1 MKRNVFVH
9 QLKPGKKEAFKKR
22 LAERSPEME
31 SEMDRGGLENVSLWS
46 VDDFLFG
53 YSERVGAVPDG
64 VSLSKWLLTEFR
76 DCCAPFAESDE
87 MELMYHDIGVVR
99 ENKAEIRHRV
109 FVTQLKPGMKDEY
122 KRRHDVLV
130 EARGDRIS
138 EGPESNFTI
147 WHARGYIFGYCEL
160 VKAMEAPPT
169 VGEKQALIDW
179 ETRQLEIMDWVTDD
193 TDWIFGTAHP
203 AIELIWK

>member
-1 MKRNVFVH
+1 
-9 QLKPGKKEAFKKR
+9 
-22 LAERSPEME
+22 
-31 SEMDRGGLENVSLWS
+31 
-46 VDDFLFG
+46 
-53 YSERVGAVPDG
+53 
-64 VSLSKWLLTEFR
+64 
-76 DCCAPFAESDE
+76 
-87 MELMYHDIGVVR
+87 MYHDIGVVR

-130 EARGDRIS
+130 EVRGDRIS

-169 VGEKQALIDW
+169 EGEKQALIDW

>member
-9 QLKPGKKEAFKKR
+9 KLKPGQKEVFKTR
-22 LAERSPEME
+22 LKGCLAA
-31 SEMDRGGLENVSLWS
+31 MDDLIGRGGLENVSLWS
-46 VDDFLFG
+46 VDDFLIG
-53 YSERVGAVPDG
+53 YSELVGAAPDG
-64 VSLSKWLLTEFR
+64 VSLSKWLLTGFS

-99 ENKAEIRHRV
+99 ENKAEVRHRV

-130 EARGDRIS
+130 EARGDQVN

-147 WHARGYIFGYCEL
+147 WHARGYIFGYCET
-160 VKAMEAPPT
+160 VEAMETPPT
-169 VGEKQALIDW
+169 KEDKQAVIDW

-193 TDWIFGTAHP
+193 TDWIFGTAHS

>member
-9 QLKPGKKEAFKKR
+9 QLKPGQKEVFKTR
-22 LAERSPEME
+22 LKGSLAA
-31 SEMDRGGLENVSLWS
+31 MDDLIGRGGLENVSLWS

-53 YSERVGAVPDG
+53 YSERVGAAPDG
-64 VSLSKWLLTEFR
+64 ASLSKWLLTELR

>member
-9 QLKPGKKEAFKKR
+9 QLKPGMKEAFKKR

-138 EGPESNFTI
+138 EGPESNF
-147 WHARGYIFGYCEL
+147 
-160 VKAMEAPPT
+160 KA
-169 VGEKQALIDW
+169 
-179 ETRQLEIMDWVTDD
+179 
-193 TDWIFGTAHP
+193 
-203 AIELIWK
+203 

>member
-1 MKRNVFVH
+1 MFKTR
-9 QLKPGKKEAFKKR
+9 LKGY
-22 LAERSPEME
+22 LAGLDDLIGRS
-31 SEMDRGGLENVSLWS
+31 RLENVSLWS

-53 YSERVGAVPDG
+53 YSEQVWPAPDG
-64 VSLSKWLLTEFR
+64 ASLSKWILRGFM
-76 DCCAPFAESDE
+76 DCCEPFAESDE

-160 VKAMEAPPT
+160 VKVMETPPT
-169 VGEKQALIDW
+169 EEEKQALIDW

-193 TDWIFGTAHP
+193 TDWIFGTAHS
-203 AIELIWK
+203 AIERIWK

>member
-1 MKRNVFVH
+1 MFVH
-9 QLKPGKKEAFKKR
+9 QLKPGQKKVFKTR
-22 LAERSPEME
+22 LKGYLAGLDDLIGRS
-31 SEMDRGGLENVSLWS
+31 RLENVSLWS

-53 YSERVGAVPDG
+53 YSEQVWPAPDG
-64 VSLSKWLLTEFR
+64 ASLSKWILRGFM
-76 DCCAPFAESDE
+76 DCCEPFAESDE

-130 EARGDRIS
+130 EARGDQVN

-160 VKAMEAPPT
+160 VKVMETPPT
-169 VGEKQALIDW
+169 EEEKQALIDW

-193 TDWIFGTAHP
+193 TDWIFGTAHS
-203 AIELIWK
+203 AIERIWK